1 MWPGGRWQGW
11 KVVLGDKRGVGE
23 EKGEGVCVLWDRCKA
38 NAVTEDT
45 RTQETTGYTEGKEGP
60 TL

>member
-1 MWPGGRWQGW
+1 M
-11 KVVLGDKRGVGE
+11 VLGDKRGVGE